1 MNTEINNLTH
11 EVISCGM
18 EVSNIIGSGFT
29 ENVYDKAMQVEL
41 GLRNITFSSQ
51 KSFDVLYKD
60 HEVGHFVPDLFVD
73 NQLIVELKA
82 VEAIHNKHLAQ
93 VLNYLNA
100 TDKHLGLILNFG
112 NPKLEIKRV
121 IS

>member
-1 MNTEINNLTH
+1 MNTDINKLTH
-11 EVISCGM
+11 EVINCAM

-29 ENVYDKAMQVEL
+29 ENIYDKAMQVEL
-41 GLRNITFSSQ
+41 GLRNIPFSSQ
-51 KSFDVLYKD
+51 EAFDVFYKE

-73 NQLIVELKA
+73 NRLIVELKA
-82 VEAIHNKHLAQ
+82 VESIHNKHLAQ